1 MADVETFVP
10 IEELAKHFSVSVST
24 IRAWIRQGYIP
35 KDSFLRI
42 GSTYRFK
49 ISEVEASL
57 IESKRRTIVSTKE
70 DAISQKHADEDPL
83 QMELDFAF
91 NPDED
96 A

>member
-1 MADVETFVP
+1 MADAEAYVP

-24 IRAWIRQGYIP
+24 IRSWIRQDYIP
-35 KDSFLRI
+35 KDSFLKL
-42 GSTYRFK
+42 GHTYRFK
-49 ISEVEASL
+49 ISEVETAL

-70 DAISQKHADEDPL
+70 DAISQKHADEDGDTQL
-83 QMELDFAF
+83 ELFDF